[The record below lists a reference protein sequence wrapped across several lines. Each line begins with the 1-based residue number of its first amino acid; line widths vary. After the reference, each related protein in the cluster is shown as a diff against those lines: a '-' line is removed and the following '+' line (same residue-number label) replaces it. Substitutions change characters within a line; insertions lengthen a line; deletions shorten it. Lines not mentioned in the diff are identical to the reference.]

1 MVEAKGNAFILEAG
15 FSGIVV
21 GLGFELDG
29 WACLLI
35 LS

>member
-1 MVEAKGNAFILEAG
+1 MEAKGNAFILEAEFRG
-15 FSGIVV
+15 KVV
-21 GLGFELDG
+21 GLGLELDG